1 MDSLHSS
8 VSRKRVIYLCAHP
21 FSFVY
26 VCRTEHPKMQAILCP
41 SSEDVHILRYIWSGL
56 MKRDQMVAEVA
67 ATQVWPRFTEG
78 SEPEE
83 SAG

>member
-1 MDSLHSS
+1 
-8 VSRKRVIYLCAHP
+8 
-21 FSFVY
+21 
-26 VCRTEHPKMQAILCP
+26 
-41 SSEDVHILRYIWSGL
+41 
-56 MKRDQMVAEVA
+56 MKHDQMVAEVA